1 MSKKE
6 LEFHDPK
13 LDGQWRRP
21 EGYPEG
27 ITELIIT
34 QCPESHVFTRFL
46 KFEPGVK
53 STNTLSHECWEE
65 VYIIYGD
72 LSANGHT
79 YTEGMVA
86 VRPPHMPHGPF
97 SSEKG
102 CMTFEVHYESK
113 QEA

>member
-1 MSKKE
+1 MAKQE
-6 LEFHDPK
+6 LEFFDPK
-13 LDGQWRRP
+13 INGVWRRP

-34 QCPESHVFTRFL
+34 ECPETKVFTRLL

-53 STNTLSHECWEE
+53 SDKTLEHECWEE

-72 LSANGHT
+72 LCADGNV
-79 YTEGMVA
+79 YTAGMTA

-97 SSEKG
+97 SSETG
-102 CMTFEVHYESK
+102 CMTYEVHYYSK
-113 QEA
+113 